1 MKYTGVPEW
10 PCFLFFTRI
19 LGDMFPAITLEIRAW
34 FRWRATMKH
43 KRDILDVRL
52 SSRRWEVLVM
62 LSNEIIMGTY
72 PVWEDGGTP
81 RSTVLSGRYLSNSL
95 E

>member
-1 MKYTGVPEW
+1 
-10 PCFLFFTRI
+10 
-19 LGDMFPAITLEIRAW
+19 
-34 FRWRATMKH
+34 MKH